1 MTAFLAKRIGI
12 GLITLIVASVV
23 VFSVL
28 EVLPGDPALLMLGM
42 NATPEAL
49 ASMREQM
56 GLNEPLLLRYLNWV
70 GGMAVGDFGRSFTY
84 SSPVIDLIAERAVV
98 SLPLAV
104 ISLIL
109 STAIAIP
116 VGIFAAARRGQAGAP

>member
-49 ASMREQM
+49 ATLREQM
-56 GLNEPLLLRYLNWV
+56 GLNEPLLLRYLHWA
-70 GGMAVGDFGRSFTY
+70 GGMVVGDFGRSFTY

-98 SLPLAV
+98 SLPLAI

-109 STAIAIP
+109 STVIAIP
-116 VGIFAAARRGQAGAP
+116 V